1 LEGLFGR
8 QKRVGSAR
16 EHVLTR
22 KRIHEQPD
30 DFGEGRGRREEA
42 VECVVEVAEAED
54 AVGVEEDDAFGLHV
68 RRRTTSSRKA
78 GSSER

>member
-1 LEGLFGR
+1 MGG
-8 QKRVGSAR
+8 AR

-30 DFGEGRGRREEA
+30 DLGEGRGRGEEA
-42 VECVVEVAEAED
+42 VEGVVEVAQAED
-54 AVGVEEDDAFGLHV
+54 AVAVEEDDAFGLHV
-68 RRRTTSSRKA
+68 SPLTTSSRKA